1 MFCAPGPSTRWTSL
15 NGLLIAASTAA
26 LGQAIL
32 FDSPY
37 RRLITYL
44 LLTAALLAAAL
55 AVRPPGADAE
65 RARRLAERATVM
77 LLGVTLFW
85 QLFELFLFSP
95 LLRPDGAD
103 AIRVLIAVA
112 ALVIAME
119 LAGVAWDGR
128 WALGLLVGIHVTL
141 GVLVIRGL
149 PQPFIDVYT
158 WHVEAFRALG
168 QGTNPY
174 AITMPNIYGHEQFY
188 APGMTVNGRLPFG
201 FPYPPLS
208 LLLAGAGHV
217 LGGDYRYTNLAA
229 MELTALLIGTCRPGR
244 LAFAAAALF
253 LFTPRTLAM
262 LGPGWTD
269 PQVAL
274 LFAAIVWCA
283 LRAPALVPVAL
294 GLFFAVKQYAI
305 LAAPLAVLLSPAPWP
320 ASRRMLLKAVL
331 VATVITLPFAVAD
344 VGGFVRSVVMLQIRQ
359 PFRADSLS
367 YPAWWVR
374 TTGLTPPPAWLA
386 FVVLALTLAL
396 CLRYAARSPAAFAAA
411 TALAFLVFFA
421 FNKQAFFNYYYVVVG
436 ALCCALAAAEP
447 GAEPSSRASPV

>member
-1 MFCAPGPSTRWTSL
+1 MWTSL
-15 NGLLIAASTAA
+15 NRLLIAASAAA
-26 LGQAIL
+26 LGQAML

-55 AVRPPGADAE
+55 AVRPPGSGAQRT
-65 RARRLAERATVM
+65 RAMAERATVI

-85 QLFELFLFSP
+85 QLFELFLFTP
-95 LLRPDGAD
+95 LITAARAD
-103 AIRVLIAVA
+103 AIRLLLAGAAVVIAV
-112 ALVIAME
+112 E
-119 LAGVAWDGR
+119 LTGLPRGGR
-128 WALGLLVGIHVTL
+128 WTLGLLVGIHVAL
-141 GVLVIRGL
+141 GVLVIRAM
-149 PQPFIDVYT
+149 PEPFIDVYT

-168 QGTNPY
+168 QGINPY

-208 LLLAGAGHV
+208 LLLAGAGHL

-229 MELTALLIGTCRPGR
+229 MELTALLIGTTRPGR
-244 LAFAAAALF
+244 LAFTAAALF

-274 LFAAIVWCA
+274 LFAATIWCA
-283 LRAPALVPVAL
+283 LRAPALMPVAL
-294 GLFFAVKQYAI
+294 GLFFAIKQYAI
-305 LAAPLAVLLSPAPWP
+305 LAAPLAVLLSPAPWH

-331 VATVITLPFAVAD
+331 VAAAITLPFAVAD
-344 VGGFVRSVVMLQIRQ
+344 VGGFVRSVVLLQIRQ

-374 TTGLTPPPAWLA
+374 TTDLPPPPAVLA
-386 FVVLALTLAL
+386 FVVLAVTLAL
-396 CLRYAARSPAAFAAA
+396 CLRYAARSAAAFAAA

-436 ALCCALAAAEP
+436 ALCSALAAAGP
-447 GAEPSSRASPV
+447 GGESPS